1 MVLWWGMTKK
11 QQDRTVDDADGA
23 RVLSYHYSLVAC
35 YRTSV
40 PSEYMLELAG
50 AFMAEADRLEAK
62 LPKAW
67 GPAGSNDLNRKT
79 P

>member
-1 MVLWWGMTKK
+1 MTPT
-11 QQDRTVDDADGA
+11 QQKTIDQADEA
-23 RVLSYHYSLVAC
+23 RLASYHYSSGAF
-35 YRTSV
+35 YKTSV

-62 LPKAW
+62 LPNAW

>member
-1 MVLWWGMTKK
+1 MTMTPT
-11 QQDRTVDDADGA
+11 QQKTIDQADEA
-23 RVLSYHYSLVAC
+23 RMASYHYSSGAFD
-35 YRTSV
+35 RTSV